1 MTQEVVQTRRNSA
14 DDAVS
19 ELCTKLRKNPS
30 EYGAVIFF
38 ASTDFDFEKVSEL
51 LHQKFPKAEVIGA
64 SSSGEISQ
72 EGFTNHTIVLNA
84 ISDPGS
90 TFFKGILIDD
100 VDEFPAIYSKKIE
113 RAASSIG
120 VQLSSQSC
128 SRNAFAIS
136 LICGLLTAEE
146 GVLSLLYSIIKD
158 PNFMV
163 AGGSAGDDLKFKAT
177 YVSHNGVSS
186 SHGAVIL
193 FVKTNRKFK
202 IYKENIFQESGKSV
216 VLTDVDAEKHLIS
229 SIDKKNPLKRYA
241 EVLGISEKET
251 NDALLDHPFGRVFG
265 DEVFIASL
273 VNFDS
278 QGRLLMYARVLPNS
292 SQKILEPMDAEAITE
307 ETCKKIL
314 QEIPRPSC
322 IILFN
327 CILRTVGFQK
337 NGLQSSINGLWKK
350 YLPVYSGFSTYGE
363 QFGHINSNQTLV
375 ALVMGD

>member
-128 SRNAFAIS
+128 SRNA
-136 LICGLLTAEE
+136 
-146 GVLSLLYSIIKD
+146 
-158 PNFMV
+158 
-163 AGGSAGDDLKFKAT
+163 
-177 YVSHNGVSS
+177 
-186 SHGAVIL
+186 
-193 FVKTNRKFK
+193 
-202 IYKENIFQESGKSV
+202 
-216 VLTDVDAEKHLIS
+216 
-229 SIDKKNPLKRYA
+229 
-241 EVLGISEKET
+241 
-251 NDALLDHPFGRVFG
+251 
-265 DEVFIASL
+265 
-273 VNFDS
+273 
-278 QGRLLMYARVLPNS
+278 
-292 SQKILEPMDAEAITE
+292 
-307 ETCKKIL
+307 
-314 QEIPRPSC
+314 
-322 IILFN
+322 
-327 CILRTVGFQK
+327 
-337 NGLQSSINGLWKK
+337 
-350 YLPVYSGFSTYGE
+350 
-363 QFGHINSNQTLV
+363 
-375 ALVMGD
+375 